1 MTAAKTGA
9 KRDFGPKIVHA
20 YRREPHRNADGKELP
35 VEVIAAGEKIKFH
48 SNEAGHIVGTV
59 LTQGAYERLT
69 KEIPEAYI
77 PYQDGENIPERR
89 APAEDDGKPAGKWVL
104 SNGKAF
110 VVLDTMSDA
119 EVRDFA
125 KAADLDIHA
134 SLDGDALRQSVF
146 NMCQTG

>member
-35 VEVIAAGEKIKFH
+35 VEVVAAGEKIKFH
-48 SNEAGHIVGTV
+48 SNAAGHIVATV
-59 LTQGAYERLT
+59 LTQAAFERLV

-77 PYQDGENIPERR
+77 EYQDGENVPER
-89 APAEDDGKPAGKWVL
+89 AQPADDDKPEGKWVM
-104 SNGKAF
+104 SNGKEF

-119 EVRDFA
+119 QVREFA
-125 KAADLDIHA
+125 EAADLDIHA
-134 SLDGDALRQSVF
+134 SLTGDALRQSVF
-146 NMCQTG
+146 NQCQTG